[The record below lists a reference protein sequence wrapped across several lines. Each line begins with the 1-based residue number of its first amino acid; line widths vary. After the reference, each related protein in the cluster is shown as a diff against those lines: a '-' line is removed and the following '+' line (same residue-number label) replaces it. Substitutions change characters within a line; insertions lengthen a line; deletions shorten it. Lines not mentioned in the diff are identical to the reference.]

1 MTQEES
7 EQIEEL
13 VMIWY
18 GWTIRYRPQLGA
30 PRISVY
36 GKGSGS
42 ADHYVEAEEVDARID
57 ADKAEQVDVCID
69 QLPWQKRSAV
79 DIHACRKASGIS
91 VMRNPRMQGVNIHVE
106 YQAAKEILL
115 PMLRRRGM
123 IRG

>member
-57 ADKAEQVDVCID
+57 ADKAEQVEVCID
-69 QLPWQKRSAV
+69 QLPWQQRSAI
-79 DIHACRKASGIS
+79 DLHASKKASRLS
-91 VMRNPRMQGVNIHVE
+91 VMRNPRIPAAEIHTL
-106 YQAAKEILL
+106 YQCAKVSLL
-115 PMLRRRGM
+115 PMLKKRGM
-123 IRG
+123 IK